1 MQSSISQQLDSAER
15 YSGRLS
21 PAGDTESSTERM
33 RPNYIDQAISKEFID
48 NYCRTLQDLEQQ
60 RRNNKDLLEDNV
72 KLQNELKKCQEEI
85 QSHRKSV
92 EAETQLRG
100 R

>member
-1 MQSSISQQLDSAER
+1 MMESSLFRQLDSAER
-15 YSGRLS
+15 YSGSLS
-21 PAGDTESSTERM
+21 PGGDSERM

-60 RRNNKDLLEDNV
+60 RRYNKDLREDYE
-72 KLQNELKKCQEEI
+72 KLQNELKKSHDEI

-92 EAETQLRG
+92 QAETQLRG